1 MSRFPRSS
9 FVAVVLAAS
18 AFAADPALDQG
29 KAIYDAKCSQC
40 HGDQGDGKGVGA
52 DFFDPKPRDFTSGA
66 YKIRTTESGE
76 LPTHGDIKDIIR
88 RGLPYTGMPAWPSFT
103 DVELDALAKYLETF
117 NEDFAD
123 TANLTKPIV
132 IPKPPKYSAESAAK
146 GRKVYEENKCLDCHG
161 KLGYGDGES
170 APTLKD
176 DFGVPIRP
184 ADLTKPW
191 TFRGGS
197 QREDIYRTFT
207 TGLNG
212 TPMPSFAS
220 SIAEPERWNLV
231 DYLVSL
237 SPTAEPAYASVI
249 LAESTN
255 ETLDLSKGAALFAS
269 AKPAMFPVIGQ
280 VVENPRNFFPGV
292 NAVEV
297 RAVYDSNDLALMVS
311 WHDMSAEREGKNTPV
326 TRDSASDSLVA
337 DAIGIQIPLKA
348 SDGVAKP
355 YFLFGDG
362 KNPVEIWFSIL
373 AANQTIL
380 FSGKGGRALTETDEK
395 VESRSEYVDGE
406 WRAYFKRPRRP
417 EKRLAIGTEEF
428 IPIAFSVWD
437 GFNREKGS
445 KRGVTS
451 WVSLYLKPAT
461 QQSPLKPAA
470 AKGGILL
477 AIELVI
483 LFLLRQRY
491 RKSLKGVQT

>member
-1 MSRFPRSS
+1 MRRLFASLCTVLILVVSS
-9 FVAVVLAAS
+9 
-18 AFAADPALDQG
+18 FAADPAVEKG
-29 KAIYDAKCSQC
+29 KTIYEAKCVQC
-40 HGDQGDGKGVGA
+40 HGELGDGKGVGM
-52 DFFDPKPRDFTSGA
+52 DYFDPKPRDFTSGA
-66 YKIRTTESGE
+66 FKIRTTESGE
-76 LPTHGDIKDIIR
+76 LPTHGDIQNIIR

-103 DVELDALAKYLETF
+103 DVELDALAKYIETF
-117 NEDFAD
+117 NADFAD
-123 TANLTKPIV
+123 TAANKSKPIA
-132 IPKPPKYSAESAAK
+132 IPKPPKFSVESAAK

-176 DFGVPIRP
+176 DFGNPIRP

-220 SIAEPERWNLV
+220 SIAEADRWNLV

-237 SPTAEPAYASVI
+237 SPSSEPSYASVI
-249 LAESTN
+249 LAEWTAD
-255 ETLDLSKGAALFAS
+255 TLDLAKGAALFSS

-280 VVENPRNFFPGV
+280 VIENPRCFAPGV
-292 NAVEV
+292 NALEV

-326 TRDSASDSLVA
+326 TREGADDSLVA
-337 DAIGIQIPLKA
+337 DAIGVQIPLKA
-348 SDGVAKP
+348 PEGMAKP

-362 KNPVEIWFSIL
+362 KNPVEIWFSIVS
-373 AANQTIL
+373 ANQTII
-380 FSGKGGRALTETDEK
+380 FTGKGGHALTETEDK

-406 WRAYFKRPRRP
+406 WRAYFKRSRRP
-417 EKRLAIGTEEF
+417 DKRLNLGTEEF

-445 KRGVTS
+445 KRGVTA

-461 QQSPLKPAA
+461 RQSPLKPAA
-470 AKGGILL
+470 AKGGTML
-477 AIELVI
+477 AVELVI

-491 RKSLKGVQT
+491 RKSIKGV